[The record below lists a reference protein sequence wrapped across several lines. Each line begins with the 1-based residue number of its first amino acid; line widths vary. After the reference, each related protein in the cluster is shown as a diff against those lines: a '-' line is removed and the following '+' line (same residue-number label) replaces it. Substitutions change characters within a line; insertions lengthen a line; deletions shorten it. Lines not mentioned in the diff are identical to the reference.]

1 MLCIFDFY
9 LGIKLLNFS
18 QVVELHVFPQ
28 FSVHTLESDLH
39 RCRVHTA
46 VSEVNESCSVD
57 I

>member
-28 FSVHTLESDLH
+28 FSVHTLESDCTGAEYTQL
-39 RCRVHTA
+39 
-46 VSEVNESCSVD
+46 
-57 I
+57 